1 MTNFDPELSIR
12 VRGKE
17 LIVTLQGSNYAVTY
31 FKRNGSPGLL
41 ARDMVN
47 KDDPRLPRMTAVQ
60 LSQYTQGNFGGPRL
74 ATVVP
79 SSSRPLRSQL
89 RP

>member
-31 FKRNGSPGLL
+31 FKALTLGQRRSFPSLRIGS
-41 ARDMVN
+41 ARRIARYFR
-47 KDDPRLPRMTAVQ
+47 KT
-60 LSQYTQGNFGGPRL
+60 
-74 ATVVP
+74 
-79 SSSRPLRSQL
+79 SRIKHDH
-89 RP
+89 

>member
-47 KDDPRLPRMTAVQ
+47 KDDPRLPRMTAAQ
-60 LSQYTQGNFGGPRL
+60 FL
-74 ATVVP
+74 AKAWKLANHTA
-79 SSSRPLRSQL
+79 RELGWIDAN
-89 RP
+89 